1 MLNSIGNRTAGLIVA
16 GILGWVAQAS
26 IAASAMHIPPPTAV
40 NSSQHRYV
48 VPPITL
54 IDQHGQRVRLDQAL
68 AGDKPALVQ
77 FFFTTCT
84 TICDVRSAQLVA
96 AAPKLRQANI
106 DIGFYTITI
115 DPDRDTPE
123 RLLAFS
129 RQFGDPPPNWRLLTG
144 SEARIKQAE
153 AAFNASDPA
162 DDKMMHKPLTFIRGG
177 KGQPWQRIFGL
188 TTTDQLVQ
196 QIKLAV
202 ARAR

>member
-1 MLNSIGNRTAGLIVA
+1 MRM
-16 GILGWVAQAS
+16 Q
-26 IAASAMHIPPPTAV
+26 IPPPTAV
-40 NSSQHRYV
+40 SSSEHRYT
-48 VPPITL
+48 VPPINLT
-54 IDQHGQRVRLDQAL
+54 DQHGRQVRLDQAL

-106 DIGFYTITI
+106 GIGFYTITI

-129 RQFGDPPPNWRLLTG
+129 RRFGDPPPNWHLLTG
-144 SEARIKQAE
+144 SDAKIRQIE

-162 DDKMMHKPLTFIRGG
+162 ADKMMHEPLTFIRGG
-177 KGQPWQRIFGL
+177 KGQPWQRIDGL
-188 TTTDQLVQ
+188 TTTDELIQ
-196 QIKLAV
+196 QIQQAV
-202 ARAR
+202 AAAR